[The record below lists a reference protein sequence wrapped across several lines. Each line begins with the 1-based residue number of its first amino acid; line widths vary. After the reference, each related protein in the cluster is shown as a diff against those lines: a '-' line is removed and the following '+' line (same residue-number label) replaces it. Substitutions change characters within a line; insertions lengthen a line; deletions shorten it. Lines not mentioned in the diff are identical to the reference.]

1 MRRTNVF
8 DLCPT
13 LPICPP
19 GPSPP
24 TPSSRLFHPASGE
37 HVPLD
42 VLAGVTP
49 KDSSHGRNQCLT
61 EEGPLVR
68 LHLQKDPRTGG
79 NVGVVVLENH
89 LSPEYMVALPSHLEQ
104 LKFQAFGSGTDK
116 YLRVSTTVT
125 TGEPPLMTFGNND
138 RSQTFYQATTQ
149 AEAVEV
155 GILKMTTYVH
165 RVVDGVLGTVKA
177 ILLHHHHRA
186 EGPREGPG
194 RIAPSHQGTTQERH
208 RSAQDGAPVGAMEPM
223 AGEDDDNSQ
232 RRDGSGGG
240 TRMEVDGDE
249 GAPAAPHG
257 RSSSPRKIRR
267 LLPSSLTGTRVQ
279 TGAGGGGV
287 HRDGAAV
294 GNEGTSRAA
303 VTPDARSTGRRE
315 GATTAGAPGL
325 PGGPADG
332 HGPPARSSHSFASVG
347 NGDHATVPSLETGV
361 DPFGDRIDNLDQFS
375 VQISH
380 DAGSLVSEVSEMSG
394 MGSDDL
400 SLDLGLILAHEGAE
414 AVPGNDAVAG
424 ALDGPQ
430 DVGPRAG
437 GAASR
442 SLFAAESSRAGVH
455 SLHLGKDHP
464 DSLAWHATKTKPYG
478 HHSDT
483 RGGKK
488 GKPCNHDNTRDASH
502 EDRMRI
508 FTHGYAYPV
517 DREGDV
523 PDRLVTI
530 RHGYPGQGGSEDE
543 MCAPYGHFSSQE
555 GGMGRFVRWQE
566 GQDKAIAMGTACH
579 AHLQLPGSQ
588 GPRHHFIDAVP
599 FARRKDGK
607 KQEVLRIIASARQFA
622 PFRRDQ
628 PGMAPRW
635 PRVDESS
642 VVRNVCH
649 TQDDVVGRLRG
660 ETRALPTMQ
669 RDGVPGGVPTGDGRQ
684 TATEDRPNRPNR
696 PNRPTQTLEKFDR
709 RGHFK
714 CNPDGRLA
722 CEQFRRDAVV
732 GAPSSVTPNDVM
744 RSASVARAMMREQCS
759 MRVTLE
765 GCTAP
770 LMVGPMVAECVDGG
784 GSSYEVLTPGIPY
797 SPSAVNQWGRLQ
809 SSTHNRGVVN
819 EATGDLLHLH
829 REGKNSASVLKN
841 VQCCVNGKG
850 QLEPMTLRGT
860 GGALCLAGQNMMNS
874 HSRGSTREA
883 PTHIVS
889 PGQKWTTLSRVMDDC
904 CLQERVMNV
913 FYQGIYIGP
922 FFVSETAQKRLTSTE
937 AAREARDIT
946 AALGALHLTDSVA
959 FPSGTPRSGTDH
971 EMASMKAVSRFFTLT
986 PLDVDFVES
995 YGKLANKADR
1005 KWSLVNV
1012 GPEDFV
1018 IPMHSVPKD
1027 EVNEQFG
1034 EKFVDVHSLIQEAE
1048 GLSFLTDAAIERE
1061 LPHRVGEVHGGTVY
1075 DARGARLNAG
1085 QLESAIFHA
1094 AGVTVAKTG
1103 CEGVV
1108 RHSDGCMSPPRA
1120 ILWDNGIGTEEGR
1133 VAEYARELE
1142 QRNLKPVMMK
1152 AVHPCHLGHEP
1163 AAWLAMVSTGSCDP
1177 ELREREEV
1185 GGQWVP
1191 TRRHGTN
1198 FVLQERT
1205 RAEATQ
1211 IMFQAA
1217 LCAMT
1222 CPATLVN
1229 VDLALRQRGLLHED
1243 SPPTMVAPRPGTA
1256 HYHAF
1261 MAMQRTHD
1269 IGNAIVH
1276 PTFKT
1281 KIGREPYIELVSG
1294 LERSGGNIFVRAVEE
1309 ARVGGR
1315 NAAVKAL
1322 LADLNELL
1330 DGDEVVLSEFHVQV
1344 IMRTIEMCLH
1354 EPFGPVTAVPMGS
1367 GSKGAAM
1374 CFRETWNGHATT
1386 SARTEEFHLVAE
1398 VDAVVASSSMPARIV
1413 VHLNEWARKALREGD
1428 DAERTRMQK
1437 VLRVLDLEWSDDA
1450 ECLVHALGI
1459 GKRFDVS
1466 DAEHTLC
1473 LIFTLHQATL
1483 PSRTISKGY
1492 EVDSAKVFPIRVNV
1506 GEVAAGELPC
1516 MAKFL
1521 DGWEGRLT
1529 AYQDLLKDVDFDHQS
1544 LPDIFRIDS
1553 TSPEEVGDTA
1563 RGGGGGAG
1571 GGGNAVRRE
1580 EVGCANRDEIPNAGS
1595 RAFPRVEG
1603 DPEDA
1608 NGVEAGA
1615 VRRGDDDDDDD
1626 NDNDDDDVPRVPV
1639 RFPAWR
1645 YGGGNRHERAYNAPN
1660 DESGPADVDE
1670 EMADAV
1676 VGGAGVWTGDVL
1688 GMANEASVCLRR
1700 ITSAEGE
1707 PGPSL
1712 MCAELDLR
1720 LMLVPSQY
1728 LEGFD
1733 NSAALVQR
1741 KAALHAMQESN
1752 NSFHVGAFE
1761 EV

>member
-1 MRRTNVF
+1 
-8 DLCPT
+8 
-13 LPICPP
+13 
-19 GPSPP
+19 
-24 TPSSRLFHPASGE
+24 
-37 HVPLD
+37 
-42 VLAGVTP
+42 
-49 KDSSHGRNQCLT
+49 
-61 EEGPLVR
+61 
-68 LHLQKDPRTGG
+68 
-79 NVGVVVLENH
+79 
-89 LSPEYMVALPSHLEQ
+89 
-104 LKFQAFGSGTDK
+104 
-116 YLRVSTTVT
+116 
-125 TGEPPLMTFGNND
+125 
-138 RSQTFYQATTQ
+138 
-149 AEAVEV
+149 
-155 GILKMTTYVH
+155 
-165 RVVDGVLGTVKA
+165 
-177 ILLHHHHRA
+177 
-186 EGPREGPG
+186 
-194 RIAPSHQGTTQERH
+194 
-208 RSAQDGAPVGAMEPM
+208 
-223 AGEDDDNSQ
+223 
-232 RRDGSGGG
+232 
-240 TRMEVDGDE
+240 
-249 GAPAAPHG
+249 
-257 RSSSPRKIRR
+257 
-267 LLPSSLTGTRVQ
+267 
-279 TGAGGGGV
+279 
-287 HRDGAAV
+287 
-294 GNEGTSRAA
+294 
-303 VTPDARSTGRRE
+303 
-315 GATTAGAPGL
+315 
-325 PGGPADG
+325 
-332 HGPPARSSHSFASVG
+332 
-347 NGDHATVPSLETGV
+347 
-361 DPFGDRIDNLDQFS
+361 
-375 VQISH
+375 
-380 DAGSLVSEVSEMSG
+380 
-394 MGSDDL
+394 
-400 SLDLGLILAHEGAE
+400 
-414 AVPGNDAVAG
+414 
-424 ALDGPQ
+424 
-430 DVGPRAG
+430 
-437 GAASR
+437 
-442 SLFAAESSRAGVH
+442 
-455 SLHLGKDHP
+455 
-464 DSLAWHATKTKPYG
+464 
-478 HHSDT
+478 
-483 RGGKK
+483 
-488 GKPCNHDNTRDASH
+488 
-502 EDRMRI
+502 
-508 FTHGYAYPV
+508 
-517 DREGDV
+517 
-523 PDRLVTI
+523 
-530 RHGYPGQGGSEDE
+530 
-543 MCAPYGHFSSQE
+543 
-555 GGMGRFVRWQE
+555 
-566 GQDKAIAMGTACH
+566 
-579 AHLQLPGSQ
+579 
-588 GPRHHFIDAVP
+588 
-599 FARRKDGK
+599 
-607 KQEVLRIIASARQFA
+607 
-622 PFRRDQ
+622 
-628 PGMAPRW
+628 
-635 PRVDESS
+635 
-642 VVRNVCH
+642 
-649 TQDDVVGRLRG
+649 
-660 ETRALPTMQ
+660 
-669 RDGVPGGVPTGDGRQ
+669 
-684 TATEDRPNRPNR
+684 
-696 PNRPTQTLEKFDR
+696 
-709 RGHFK
+709 
-714 CNPDGRLA
+714 
-722 CEQFRRDAVV
+722 
-732 GAPSSVTPNDVM
+732 
-744 RSASVARAMMREQCS
+744 MMREQCS

-770 LMVGPMVAECVDGG
+770 LMVGPMVAESFDGG

-797 SPSAVNQWGRLQ
+797 SPSAVNQWGQMQ
-809 SSTHNRGVVN
+809 SSNHNRCVVN

-850 QLEPMTLRGT
+850 KLEPMTLRGT

-883 PTHIVS
+883 PTHIVL

-922 FFVSETAQKRLTSTE
+922 FFASETAQKRLTSTE
-937 AAREARDIT
+937 AAREARNIT
-946 AALGALHLTDSVA
+946 AALGALHLSDSVA

-971 EMASMKAVSRFFTLT
+971 EMASMKVISRFFTLT

-995 YGKLANKADR
+995 YGKLANK
-1005 KWSLVNV
+1005 SLVNV

-1018 IPMHSVPKD
+1018 IPMHIVPKD

-1061 LPHRVGEVHGGTVY
+1061 LPHTVGEVHGGTVY

-1085 QLESAIFHA
+1085 QLESTIFHA

-1103 CEGVV
+1103 CKGVV

-1243 SPPTMVAPRPGTA
+1243 SPPTMPPGPRPGTA

-1276 PTFKT
+1276 PTFKM
-1281 KIGREPYIELVSG
+1281 KIGREAYIELVSG

-1386 SARTEEFHLVAE
+1386 SARTEEFHLVTE

-1413 VHLNEWARKALREGD
+1413 VHLNEWVRKALKGRE
-1428 DAERTRMQK
+1428 DATRTRMQK

-1483 PSRTISKGY
+1483 PLRTISKGY
-1492 EVDSAKVFPIRVNV
+1492 EVDSTKVFPIRVNV
-1506 GEVAAGELPC
+1506 GEVAARELSC

-1580 EVGCANRDEIPNAGS
+1580 EVGCASRDEIPNAGS

-1615 VRRGDDDDDDD
+1615 VRRGDDDNDD
-1626 NDNDDDDVPRVPV
+1626 NNDDDSIPRVPV

-1645 YGGGNRHERAYNAPN
+1645 YGAGNRHERAFNAPN

-1676 VGGAGVWTGDVL
+1676 VGGAGVWTHNAPKAKEGTCSHQGQKQVEDAIGSIARHVLHPRRSLAARWRAMLPTSKKQPEMGELDCQNIEPIEPVFVGQLNSSDTPYFVSFPWWDSRINKTNFKARKPIWTHQTVRDVQAIINASSINDVFIDIGANL
-1688 GMANEASVCLRR
+1688 KFVKVLLPISNEAGLLMPIIYVCIMYHAAAGSFGNEMVN
-1700 ITSAEGE
+1700 ITR
-1707 PGPSL
+1707 PSDSL
-1712 MCAELDLR
+1712 GHFDAAPLSREALSQKDLVTECIP
-1720 LMLVPSQY
+1720 LVTVDSLVPNDVSVGVVKIDVQGHEY
-1728 LEGFD
+1728 GVLKGMTNLLSRNDGFPKYVFYED
-1733 NSAALVQR
+1733 DEQLTRLAGNNPGDCERLLVGFGYMHR
-1741 KAALHAMQESN
+1741 GSR
-1752 NSFHVGAFE
+1752 GG
-1761 EV
+1761 